1 MKSFIIVCS
10 IALIVLC
17 IVDLVAQSRS
27 RKKMA
32 NRAAE
37 KAERTGIS
45 LEVATREEY
54 EDRMKQ
60 LEDSEC
66 CGTHEVCEKQQMIRA
81 LREKIE
87 YFNDEEL
94 DAYRGI
100 GENDYTDEQID
111 EFRDVLY
118 TMQTNEIEDWLK
130 SLDLRGVT
138 LPLVLK
144 EEVCQLIAQGRIDR
158 MNG

>member
-1 MKSFIIVCS
+1 MKSFIIACS
-10 IALIVLC
+10 VALIVLC

-94 DAYRGI
+94 DTYRGI

-144 EEVCQLIAQGRIDR
+144 EEACQLIAQGRIDR